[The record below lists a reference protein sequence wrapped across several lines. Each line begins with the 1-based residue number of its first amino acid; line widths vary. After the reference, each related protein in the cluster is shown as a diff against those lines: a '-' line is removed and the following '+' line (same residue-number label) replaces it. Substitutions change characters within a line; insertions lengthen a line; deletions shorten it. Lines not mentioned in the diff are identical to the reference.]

1 MENFCITIGR
11 EYGSGGRLIGQQV
24 AKELNIAFYDRE
36 LIVLAARE
44 SGLPRSSCK
53 RWNRRGLSALSIICI

>member
-24 AKELNIAFYDRE
+24 AKELNIAFYDR
-36 LIVLAARE
+36 
-44 SGLPRSSCK
+44 S
-53 RWNRRGLSALSIICI
+53 